1 MSFVWHDLMCVD
13 PAAAGRF
20 YATLLGWELRGAT
33 LVSGRPFAAIQAVE
47 PESGWPAHW
56 LPTVTHP
63 DIGAAVARA
72 AVEGG
77 HVLALEPAFAVVAD
91 LEGGALT
98 LVAEG
103 EPSSVVLWN
112 ELLVEDDA
120 VRHLWAKVLGCTMAA
135 VDMGPLGAGW
145 VLSRGATPLA
155 SVLRSPLAPPGR
167 WVPYFQ
173 FNVDDVAERIADA
186 GGRVLIAPVTLP
198 DAGRIALFA
207 DPEGAVFG
215 GMG

>member
-1 MSFVWHDLMCVD
+1 MSFVWHDLMCLD

-20 YATLLGWELRGAT
+20 YAELLGWELRGAT
-33 LVSGRPFAAIQAVE
+33 FVSGKAFGSAQPVE
-47 PESGWPAHW
+47 PESGWPSHW

-63 DIGAAVARA
+63 DVGAAVARA

-98 LVAEG
+98 LVGEG
-103 EPSSVVLWN
+103 EASEAVLWN
-112 ELLVEDDA
+112 ELLVEDDG
-120 VRHLWAKVLGCTMAA
+120 VRHLWAKVLGCTVRS

-145 VLSRGATPLA
+145 VLSRGDAPLA
-155 SVLRSPLAPPGR
+155 TVLRSPLAPPGR
-167 WVPYFQ
+167 WVPYFA
-173 FNVDDVAERIADA
+173 FNVDDVAERIEGL
-186 GGRVLIAPVTLP
+186 GGRVLVAPVTLP